1 MCHLLSV
8 GDITL
13 GSLGTL
19 SNDLLVQKSDQLL
32 LLHDDVL
39 DQNRVEL
46 R

>member
-13 GSLGTL
+13 GNLGTL
-19 SNDLLVQKSDQLL
+19 SNNLFVQKSDQLL
-32 LLHDDVL
+32 LLHDDVF